1 MAHPKIPHLKTEKYK
16 AIGKRPY
23 GFDSYRDEEGQA
35 WFVPHK
41 ETIEFL
47 AEAIEHI
54 RSGRSVRTVAAWLE
68 DKTKRKLS
76 ATRLHKLAWTEEELA
91 ERRKDRRKKLTP
103 KQRKI
108 EDLKNTEKQTRIK
121 AEQAKRRLER
131 ARTGSGIQTGSE
143 PESFSDA
150 GQPLERDVAFRP
162 NPGPQTDFL
171 AANEREVFY
180 GGARGGGKTYSLLI
194 APLRFVDK
202 STSRALLI
210 RRSMP
215 ELRDVIFQTQQLY
228 PKAVPGAK
236 FKTQENTW
244 HFPGGARIEFGYC
257 ENLQDVLRYQG
268 QSYSWIGV
276 DELPQYDSPDV
287 WHFLRSSLR
296 SADPSIPLHMR
307 ACVDEGEVLTVDGW
321 KDIKDVRFGETV
333 YSMDLET
340 GELITKPVTGSYV
353 YDIDE
358 PLVRI
363 FKKGFYAS
371 MTKDHRIAYRR
382 HNVEDKIEISRWN
395 EYKGKSINLIRASNG
410 YNAPG
415 FTKPDFW
422 EGSVEDYCEFLGL
435 FIAEGCTTTR
445 NRVIIT
451 QSKEQNHDFVRRVM
465 GSSGLKVYYSCGDF
479 TISDTALREHL
490 LPLGKAHQK
499 HFPREFLKTATKQQ
513 LELAFKA
520 YALGDGHWQSENSVE
535 CYTTSEQLRDDLQEI
550 AFKIGARTH
559 TRKRVYPDPNQRD
572 SWTVAFVFNKKHT
585 KVDRNPNKRND
596 VVEVDYKGKV
606 YCISVQD
613 TENFI
618 LRQKGVVYLSGN
630 TGNPGN
636 RGSRWVKE
644 LFIEPCKPNTRFSEK
659 VEYELEGRTLST
671 EITRKFIPASVWD
684 NPYLTQDSSYIAM
697 LASLPEVKRKQFLY
711 GDWDVVEDGAFSE
724 FSRSTHVVEPF
735 EVPNGW
741 TRIRA
746 ADFGFSS
753 PSAIL
758 WGAVDYDNNIWIYRE
773 LYVSK
778 VTADQL
784 GRMIREVES
793 GDGKIYDAVLDSS
806 CWARRGDRGP
816 SIAEMLNAEGCR
828 FRPSDRSPGSRI
840 SGKIEVHKRLMV
852 DEDTEE
858 PRLRIFENCPNL
870 IRQLSS
876 LPLDKNN
883 PEDVDTKAEDHAY
896 DALRYMVSSRPT
908 NIRTAFENMPKST
921 WRPSDN
927 RFGY

>member
-1 MAHPKIPHLKTEKYK
+1 MAHPKIPHLKTDKYK
-16 AIGKRPY
+16 AVGKRPY
-23 GFDSYRDEEGQA
+23 GFDSYRDEEGHA

-41 ETIEFL
+41 PTIDLL
-47 AEAIEHI
+47 AEAIDHI
-54 RSGRSVRTVAAWLE
+54 RSGRSVRTVSAWLE
-68 DKTKRKLS
+68 DKTQRKLS

-91 ERRKDRRKKLTP
+91 ERRKDRRKNLTP

-121 AEQAKRRLER
+121 AEQAKRRLEQAR
-131 ARTGSGIQTGSE
+131 AGSGIQTGSE

-202 STSRALLI
+202 PTSRALLI

-244 HFPGGARIEFGYC
+244 HFPSGARIEFGYC
-257 ENLQDVLRYQG
+257 ENLTDVLRYQG

-276 DELPQYDSPDV
+276 DELPQYESPDV

-296 SADPSIPLHMR
+296 SADPSIPLHFR
-307 ACVDEGEVLTVDGW
+307 A
-321 KDIKDVRFGETV
+321 
-333 YSMDLET
+333 
-340 GELITKPVTGSYV
+340 
-353 YDIDE
+353 
-358 PLVRI
+358 
-363 FKKGFYAS
+363 
-371 MTKDHRIAYRR
+371 
-382 HNVEDKIEISRWN
+382 
-395 EYKGKSINLIRASNG
+395 
-410 YNAPG
+410 
-415 FTKPDFW
+415 
-422 EGSVEDYCEFLGL
+422 
-435 FIAEGCTTTR
+435 
-445 NRVIIT
+445 
-451 QSKEQNHDFVRRVM
+451 
-465 GSSGLKVYYSCGDF
+465 
-479 TISDTALREHL
+479 
-490 LPLGKAHQK
+490 
-499 HFPREFLKTATKQQ
+499 
-513 LELAFKA
+513 
-520 YALGDGHWQSENSVE
+520 
-535 CYTTSEQLRDDLQEI
+535 
-550 AFKIGARTH
+550 
-559 TRKRVYPDPNQRD
+559 
-572 SWTVAFVFNKKHT
+572 
-585 KVDRNPNKRND
+585 
-596 VVEVDYKGKV
+596 
-606 YCISVQD
+606 
-613 TENFI
+613 
-618 LRQKGVVYLSGN
+618 

-644 LFIEPCKPNTRFSEK
+644 LFIDPAEPNTRFTKK
-659 VEYELEGRTLST
+659 VEYELNGRTLST

-724 FSRSTHVVEPF
+724 FNRSTHVVEPF

-908 NIRTAFENMPKST
+908 NIRTAFENTPKST

>member
-1 MAHPKIPHLKTEKYK
+1 MAHPKIPHLKTDKYK
-16 AIGKRPY
+16 AVGKRPY

-41 ETIEFL
+41 PTIDLL
-47 AEAIEHI
+47 AEAIDHI

-76 ATRLHKLAWTEEELA
+76 ATRLHKLAWTEEELT

-131 ARTGSGIQTGSE
+131 ARSRSGVQTGLE
-143 PESFSDA
+143 PESFDDA

-202 STSRALLI
+202 PTSRALLI

-236 FKTQENTW
+236 FKIQENTW
-244 HFPGGARIEFGYC
+244 HFPSGARIEFGYC
-257 ENLQDVLRYQG
+257 ENLTDVLRYQG

-276 DELPQYDSPDV
+276 DELPQYESPDV

-296 SADPSIPLHMR
+296 SADPSIPLHFR
-307 ACVDEGEVLTVDGW
+307 A
-321 KDIKDVRFGETV
+321 
-333 YSMDLET
+333 
-340 GELITKPVTGSYV
+340 
-353 YDIDE
+353 
-358 PLVRI
+358 
-363 FKKGFYAS
+363 
-371 MTKDHRIAYRR
+371 
-382 HNVEDKIEISRWN
+382 
-395 EYKGKSINLIRASNG
+395 
-410 YNAPG
+410 
-415 FTKPDFW
+415 
-422 EGSVEDYCEFLGL
+422 
-435 FIAEGCTTTR
+435 
-445 NRVIIT
+445 
-451 QSKEQNHDFVRRVM
+451 
-465 GSSGLKVYYSCGDF
+465 
-479 TISDTALREHL
+479 
-490 LPLGKAHQK
+490 
-499 HFPREFLKTATKQQ
+499 
-513 LELAFKA
+513 
-520 YALGDGHWQSENSVE
+520 
-535 CYTTSEQLRDDLQEI
+535 
-550 AFKIGARTH
+550 
-559 TRKRVYPDPNQRD
+559 
-572 SWTVAFVFNKKHT
+572 
-585 KVDRNPNKRND
+585 
-596 VVEVDYKGKV
+596 
-606 YCISVQD
+606 
-613 TENFI
+613 
-618 LRQKGVVYLSGN
+618 

-644 LFIEPCKPNTRFSEK
+644 LFIDPAEPNTRFTQK
-659 VEYELEGRTLST
+659 VEYELDGRTLST

-724 FSRSTHVVEPF
+724 FNRSTHVVQPF

-758 WGAVDYDNNIWIYRE
+758 WGAVDYDDNLWIYRE

-816 SIAEMLNAEGCR
+816 SIAEMMNAEGCR

-908 NIRTAFENMPKST
+908 NIRTAFENTPKST

>member
-23 GFDSYRDEEGQA
+23 GFDSYRDKEGQA

-54 RSGRSVRTVAAWLE
+54 RSGRSVRTVSAWLE

-131 ARTGSGIQTGSE
+131 VKAGSGIQTGSE

-162 NPGPQTDFL
+162 NHGPQTDFL

-202 STSRALLI
+202 PTSRALLI

-244 HFPGGARIEFGYC
+244 HFPSGARIEFGYC
-257 ENLQDVLRYQG
+257 ENLTDVLRYQG

-276 DELPQYDSPDV
+276 DELPQYESPDV

-296 SADPSIPLHMR
+296 SADPSIPLHFR
-307 ACVDEGEVLTVDGW
+307 A
-321 KDIKDVRFGETV
+321 
-333 YSMDLET
+333 
-340 GELITKPVTGSYV
+340 
-353 YDIDE
+353 
-358 PLVRI
+358 
-363 FKKGFYAS
+363 
-371 MTKDHRIAYRR
+371 
-382 HNVEDKIEISRWN
+382 
-395 EYKGKSINLIRASNG
+395 
-410 YNAPG
+410 
-415 FTKPDFW
+415 
-422 EGSVEDYCEFLGL
+422 
-435 FIAEGCTTTR
+435 
-445 NRVIIT
+445 
-451 QSKEQNHDFVRRVM
+451 
-465 GSSGLKVYYSCGDF
+465 
-479 TISDTALREHL
+479 
-490 LPLGKAHQK
+490 
-499 HFPREFLKTATKQQ
+499 
-513 LELAFKA
+513 
-520 YALGDGHWQSENSVE
+520 
-535 CYTTSEQLRDDLQEI
+535 
-550 AFKIGARTH
+550 
-559 TRKRVYPDPNQRD
+559 
-572 SWTVAFVFNKKHT
+572 
-585 KVDRNPNKRND
+585 
-596 VVEVDYKGKV
+596 
-606 YCISVQD
+606 
-613 TENFI
+613 
-618 LRQKGVVYLSGN
+618 

-644 LFIEPCKPNTRFSEK
+644 LFIDPAEPNTRFTQK
-659 VEYELEGRTLST
+659 VEYELDGRTLST

-724 FSRSTHVVEPF
+724 FNRSTHVVQPF

-758 WGAVDYDNNIWIYRE
+758 WGAVDYDDNLWIYRE

-816 SIAEMLNAEGCR
+816 SIAEMMNAEGCR

-908 NIRTAFENMPKST
+908 NIRTAFENTPKST

>member
-23 GFDSYRDEEGQA
+23 GFDSYRDKEGQA

-54 RSGRSVRTVAAWLE
+54 RSGRSVRTVSAWLE

-131 ARTGSGIQTGSE
+131 AKAGSGIQTGSE

-162 NPGPQTDFL
+162 NHGPQTDFL

-202 STSRALLI
+202 PTSRALLI

-307 ACVDEGEVLTVDGW
+307 A
-321 KDIKDVRFGETV
+321 
-333 YSMDLET
+333 
-340 GELITKPVTGSYV
+340 
-353 YDIDE
+353 
-358 PLVRI
+358 
-363 FKKGFYAS
+363 
-371 MTKDHRIAYRR
+371 
-382 HNVEDKIEISRWN
+382 
-395 EYKGKSINLIRASNG
+395 
-410 YNAPG
+410 
-415 FTKPDFW
+415 
-422 EGSVEDYCEFLGL
+422 
-435 FIAEGCTTTR
+435 
-445 NRVIIT
+445 
-451 QSKEQNHDFVRRVM
+451 
-465 GSSGLKVYYSCGDF
+465 
-479 TISDTALREHL
+479 
-490 LPLGKAHQK
+490 
-499 HFPREFLKTATKQQ
+499 
-513 LELAFKA
+513 
-520 YALGDGHWQSENSVE
+520 
-535 CYTTSEQLRDDLQEI
+535 
-550 AFKIGARTH
+550 
-559 TRKRVYPDPNQRD
+559 
-572 SWTVAFVFNKKHT
+572 
-585 KVDRNPNKRND
+585 
-596 VVEVDYKGKV
+596 
-606 YCISVQD
+606 
-613 TENFI
+613 
-618 LRQKGVVYLSGN
+618 

-724 FSRSTHVVEPF
+724 FNRSTHVVEPF

-840 SGKIEVHKRLMV
+840 SGKIEIHKRLMV

-870 IRQLSS
+870 IRQLNS

-908 NIRTAFENMPKST
+908 NIRTAFENTPKST

>member
-1 MAHPKIPHLKTEKYK
+1 MAHPKIPHLKTDKYK
-16 AIGKRPY
+16 AVGKRPY
-23 GFDSYRDEEGQA
+23 GFDSYRDDEGQA

-41 ETIEFL
+41 PTIDLL
-47 AEAIEHI
+47 AEAIDHI

-68 DKTKRKLS
+68 DKTQRKLS

-91 ERRKDRRKKLTP
+91 ERRKDRRKNLTP

-121 AEQAKRRLER
+121 SEQAKRRLER
-131 ARTGSGIQTGSE
+131 ARAGSGIQTGSE

-150 GQPLERDVAFRP
+150 GQPLERDIAFRP

-202 STSRALLI
+202 PTSRALLI

-287 WHFLRSSLR
+287 WYFLRSSLR

-307 ACVDEGEVLTVDGW
+307 A
-321 KDIKDVRFGETV
+321 
-333 YSMDLET
+333 
-340 GELITKPVTGSYV
+340 
-353 YDIDE
+353 
-358 PLVRI
+358 
-363 FKKGFYAS
+363 
-371 MTKDHRIAYRR
+371 
-382 HNVEDKIEISRWN
+382 
-395 EYKGKSINLIRASNG
+395 
-410 YNAPG
+410 
-415 FTKPDFW
+415 
-422 EGSVEDYCEFLGL
+422 
-435 FIAEGCTTTR
+435 
-445 NRVIIT
+445 
-451 QSKEQNHDFVRRVM
+451 
-465 GSSGLKVYYSCGDF
+465 
-479 TISDTALREHL
+479 
-490 LPLGKAHQK
+490 
-499 HFPREFLKTATKQQ
+499 
-513 LELAFKA
+513 
-520 YALGDGHWQSENSVE
+520 
-535 CYTTSEQLRDDLQEI
+535 
-550 AFKIGARTH
+550 
-559 TRKRVYPDPNQRD
+559 
-572 SWTVAFVFNKKHT
+572 
-585 KVDRNPNKRND
+585 
-596 VVEVDYKGKV
+596 
-606 YCISVQD
+606 
-613 TENFI
+613 
-618 LRQKGVVYLSGN
+618 

-724 FSRSTHVVEPF
+724 FNRSTHVVEPF

-773 LYVSK
+773 LYISK

-840 SGKIEVHKRLMV
+840 SGKIEIHKRLMV

-908 NIRTAFENMPKST
+908 NIRTAFENMPKTT

>member
-1 MAHPKIPHLKTEKYK
+1 MAHPKIPHLKTDKYK
-16 AIGKRPY
+16 AVGKRPY

-41 ETIEFL
+41 PTIDLL
-47 AEAIEHI
+47 AEAIDHI

-76 ATRLHKLAWTEEELA
+76 ATRLHKLAWTEEELT
-91 ERRKDRRKKLTP
+91 ERRKDRRKNLTP

-131 ARTGSGIQTGSE
+131 ARSRSGVQTGLE
-143 PESFSDA
+143 PESFDDA

-202 STSRALLI
+202 PTSRALLI

-244 HFPGGARIEFGYC
+244 HFPSGARIEFGYC
-257 ENLQDVLRYQG
+257 ENLTDVLRYQG

-276 DELPQYDSPDV
+276 DELPQYESPDV

-296 SADPSIPLHMR
+296 SADPSIPLHFR
-307 ACVDEGEVLTVDGW
+307 A
-321 KDIKDVRFGETV
+321 
-333 YSMDLET
+333 
-340 GELITKPVTGSYV
+340 
-353 YDIDE
+353 
-358 PLVRI
+358 
-363 FKKGFYAS
+363 
-371 MTKDHRIAYRR
+371 
-382 HNVEDKIEISRWN
+382 
-395 EYKGKSINLIRASNG
+395 
-410 YNAPG
+410 
-415 FTKPDFW
+415 
-422 EGSVEDYCEFLGL
+422 
-435 FIAEGCTTTR
+435 
-445 NRVIIT
+445 
-451 QSKEQNHDFVRRVM
+451 
-465 GSSGLKVYYSCGDF
+465 
-479 TISDTALREHL
+479 
-490 LPLGKAHQK
+490 
-499 HFPREFLKTATKQQ
+499 
-513 LELAFKA
+513 
-520 YALGDGHWQSENSVE
+520 
-535 CYTTSEQLRDDLQEI
+535 
-550 AFKIGARTH
+550 
-559 TRKRVYPDPNQRD
+559 
-572 SWTVAFVFNKKHT
+572 
-585 KVDRNPNKRND
+585 
-596 VVEVDYKGKV
+596 
-606 YCISVQD
+606 
-613 TENFI
+613 
-618 LRQKGVVYLSGN
+618 

-644 LFIEPCKPNTRFSEK
+644 LFIDPAEPNTRFTQK
-659 VEYELEGRTLST
+659 VEYELDGRTLST

-724 FSRSTHVVEPF
+724 FNRSTHVVEPF

-758 WGAVDYDNNIWIYRE
+758 WGAVDYDNNMWIYRE

-908 NIRTAFENMPKST
+908 NIRTAFENTPKST

>member
-1 MAHPKIPHLKTEKYK
+1 MAHPKIPHLKTDKYK
-16 AIGKRPY
+16 AVGKRPY

-41 ETIEFL
+41 PTIDLL
-47 AEAIEHI
+47 AEAIDHI
-54 RSGRSVRTVAAWLE
+54 RSGRSVRKVAAWLE
-68 DKTKRKLS
+68 DKTQRKLS

-91 ERRKDRRKKLTP
+91 ERRKDRRKNLTP

-131 ARTGSGIQTGSE
+131 ARAGSGIQTGSE

-150 GQPLERDVAFRP
+150 GQPLERDIAFRP

-202 STSRALLI
+202 PTSRALLI

-257 ENLQDVLRYQG
+257 ENLQDVLLYQG

-287 WHFLRSSLR
+287 WYFLRSSLR

-307 ACVDEGEVLTVDGW
+307 A
-321 KDIKDVRFGETV
+321 
-333 YSMDLET
+333 
-340 GELITKPVTGSYV
+340 
-353 YDIDE
+353 
-358 PLVRI
+358 
-363 FKKGFYAS
+363 
-371 MTKDHRIAYRR
+371 
-382 HNVEDKIEISRWN
+382 
-395 EYKGKSINLIRASNG
+395 
-410 YNAPG
+410 
-415 FTKPDFW
+415 
-422 EGSVEDYCEFLGL
+422 
-435 FIAEGCTTTR
+435 
-445 NRVIIT
+445 
-451 QSKEQNHDFVRRVM
+451 
-465 GSSGLKVYYSCGDF
+465 
-479 TISDTALREHL
+479 
-490 LPLGKAHQK
+490 
-499 HFPREFLKTATKQQ
+499 
-513 LELAFKA
+513 
-520 YALGDGHWQSENSVE
+520 
-535 CYTTSEQLRDDLQEI
+535 
-550 AFKIGARTH
+550 
-559 TRKRVYPDPNQRD
+559 
-572 SWTVAFVFNKKHT
+572 
-585 KVDRNPNKRND
+585 
-596 VVEVDYKGKV
+596 
-606 YCISVQD
+606 
-613 TENFI
+613 
-618 LRQKGVVYLSGN
+618 

-724 FSRSTHVVEPF
+724 FNRSTHVVELF

-773 LYVSK
+773 LYISK

-840 SGKIEVHKRLMV
+840 SGKIEIHKRLMV

-908 NIRTAFENMPKST
+908 NIRTAFENMPKTT

>member
-23 GFDSYRDEEGQA
+23 GFDSYRDKEGQA

-54 RSGRSVRTVAAWLE
+54 RSGRSVRTVSAWLE

-131 ARTGSGIQTGSE
+131 AKVGSGIQTGSE

-162 NPGPQTDFL
+162 NHGPQTDFL

-202 STSRALLI
+202 PTSRALLI

-287 WHFLRSSLR
+287 WYFLRSSLR

-307 ACVDEGEVLTVDGW
+307 A
-321 KDIKDVRFGETV
+321 
-333 YSMDLET
+333 
-340 GELITKPVTGSYV
+340 
-353 YDIDE
+353 
-358 PLVRI
+358 
-363 FKKGFYAS
+363 
-371 MTKDHRIAYRR
+371 
-382 HNVEDKIEISRWN
+382 
-395 EYKGKSINLIRASNG
+395 
-410 YNAPG
+410 
-415 FTKPDFW
+415 
-422 EGSVEDYCEFLGL
+422 
-435 FIAEGCTTTR
+435 
-445 NRVIIT
+445 
-451 QSKEQNHDFVRRVM
+451 
-465 GSSGLKVYYSCGDF
+465 
-479 TISDTALREHL
+479 
-490 LPLGKAHQK
+490 
-499 HFPREFLKTATKQQ
+499 
-513 LELAFKA
+513 
-520 YALGDGHWQSENSVE
+520 
-535 CYTTSEQLRDDLQEI
+535 
-550 AFKIGARTH
+550 
-559 TRKRVYPDPNQRD
+559 
-572 SWTVAFVFNKKHT
+572 
-585 KVDRNPNKRND
+585 
-596 VVEVDYKGKV
+596 
-606 YCISVQD
+606 
-613 TENFI
+613 
-618 LRQKGVVYLSGN
+618 

-724 FSRSTHVVEPF
+724 FNRSTHVVEPF

-773 LYVSK
+773 LYISK

-840 SGKIEVHKRLMV
+840 SGKIEIHKRLMV

-870 IRQLSS
+870 IRQLNS

-908 NIRTAFENMPKST
+908 NIRTAFENMPKTT

>member
-1 MAHPKIPHLKTEKYK
+1 MAHPKIPHLKTDKYK
-16 AIGKRPY
+16 AVGKRPY
-23 GFDSYRDEEGQA
+23 GFDSYRDKEGQA

-54 RSGRSVRTVAAWLE
+54 RSGRSVRTVSAWLE

-121 AEQAKRRLER
+121 SEQAKRRLER
-131 ARTGSGIQTGSE
+131 AKAGSGIQTGSE

-162 NPGPQTDFL
+162 NHGPQTDFL

-202 STSRALLI
+202 PTSRALLI

-244 HFPGGARIEFGYC
+244 HFPSGARIEFGYC
-257 ENLQDVLRYQG
+257 ENLTDVLRYQG

-276 DELPQYDSPDV
+276 DELPQYESPDV

-296 SADPSIPLHMR
+296 SADSSIPLHFR
-307 ACVDEGEVLTVDGW
+307 A
-321 KDIKDVRFGETV
+321 
-333 YSMDLET
+333 
-340 GELITKPVTGSYV
+340 
-353 YDIDE
+353 
-358 PLVRI
+358 
-363 FKKGFYAS
+363 
-371 MTKDHRIAYRR
+371 
-382 HNVEDKIEISRWN
+382 
-395 EYKGKSINLIRASNG
+395 
-410 YNAPG
+410 
-415 FTKPDFW
+415 
-422 EGSVEDYCEFLGL
+422 
-435 FIAEGCTTTR
+435 
-445 NRVIIT
+445 
-451 QSKEQNHDFVRRVM
+451 
-465 GSSGLKVYYSCGDF
+465 
-479 TISDTALREHL
+479 
-490 LPLGKAHQK
+490 
-499 HFPREFLKTATKQQ
+499 
-513 LELAFKA
+513 
-520 YALGDGHWQSENSVE
+520 
-535 CYTTSEQLRDDLQEI
+535 
-550 AFKIGARTH
+550 
-559 TRKRVYPDPNQRD
+559 
-572 SWTVAFVFNKKHT
+572 
-585 KVDRNPNKRND
+585 
-596 VVEVDYKGKV
+596 
-606 YCISVQD
+606 
-613 TENFI
+613 
-618 LRQKGVVYLSGN
+618 

-644 LFIEPCKPNTRFSEK
+644 LFIDPAEPNTRFTEK
-659 VEYELEGRTLST
+659 VEYELEGKTLST

-724 FSRSTHVVEPF
+724 FNRSTHVVEPF

-773 LYVSK
+773 LYVIK

-784 GRMIREVES
+784 GRMIREAES

-840 SGKIEVHKRLMV
+840 SGKIEIHKRLMV

-908 NIRTAFENMPKST
+908 NIRTAFENTPKTT